1 MSYSVRTIE
10 QKRPGHT
17 WDELRMRGKT
27 AYFQCR
33 PAEAEWL
40 LTQALHMAEAFG
52 EKDARLVM
60 SLSDLA
66 GLYVMHKRFEQADRL
81 FSRAVSLGRT
91 LLPRHDFCCLKRK
104 LENNRAI
111 LAAQHKGT
119 QPSNLPFTIKWL

>member
-1 MSYSVRTIE
+1 MNDTVRTIE

-17 WDELRMRGKT
+17 WDELRTRGKT

-66 GLYVMHKRFEQADRL
+66 GLYVMHKRFEPADSL
-81 FSRAVSLGRT
+81 LARAVSLGRT
-91 LLPRHDFCCLKRK
+91 LLPRHDFHSLKRK
-104 LENNRAI
+104 FESNRAV
-111 LAAQHKGT
+111 LVAQRNGK
-119 QPSNLPFTIKWL
+119 QPGRLPFRIKWI